1 MPLPVAHSLIGAS
14 IVALTVRD
22 LSWKDGWKPILI
34 GAAIGAIPD
43 LDLIITWG
51 LRWGLKY
58 HGSYTHSILF
68 AFALGSTVALLRKEV
83 NVRAASGYIG
93 AVLSHGLLDV
103 LTKKEFGGVQ
113 LLWPFSTE
121 RYKWGLMS
129 NYEFYPNP
137 AQQSVMEI
145 LQQSWRFCAREF
157 LIVFPILLVIIVVK
171 SRHRWLPLLGPKNI
185 PHGESHGTRP
195 E

>member
-14 IVALTVRD
+14 IVALTRRD
-22 LSWKDGWKPILI
+22 WSWKDGWKPILI

-43 LDLIITWG
+43 LDLIVTWG

-68 AFALGSTVALLRKEV
+68 AFALGSAVTLLRKEV
-83 NVRAASGYIG
+83 NARAAAGYIG
-93 AVLSHGLLDV
+93 AVLSHGILDA

-113 LLWPFSTE
+113 LFWPISTH

-145 LQQSWRFCAREF
+145 LQQSWRFCLREF
-157 LIVFPILLVIIVVK
+157 LIVFPVLLLIVVVK
-171 SRHRWLPLLGPKNI
+171 SRRRWWPLLGAKI
-185 PHGESHGTRP
+185 IAQGDSHGTRP

>member
-1 MPLPVAHSLIGAS
+1 MPLPVAHSLVGAS

-22 LSWKDGWKPILI
+22 LSWKDGLKPILI

-68 AFALGSTVALLRKEV
+68 AFALGSAVALLRKEV

-137 AQQSVMEI
+137 AQQSVVEI

-157 LIVFPILLVIIVVK
+157 LIVFPILLLIVLLK
-171 SRHRWLPLLGPKNI
+171 SRHRWWPLLGSKI
-185 PHGESHGTRP
+185 VAQGDSHGTRP